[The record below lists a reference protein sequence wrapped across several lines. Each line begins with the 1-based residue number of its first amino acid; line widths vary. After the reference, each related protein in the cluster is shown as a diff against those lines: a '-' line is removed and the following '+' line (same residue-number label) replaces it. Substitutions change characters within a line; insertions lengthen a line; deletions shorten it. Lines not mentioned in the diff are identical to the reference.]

1 MFRKLTLAVAAT
13 AALGA
18 AALAPTAAS
27 AGGGHGH
34 HGGHGWGHGGGHGI
48 GFGFSPVI
56 VSGGYA
62 DDTGCYVQRRVRTPH
77 GIRWRTV
84 NVCY

>member
-1 MFRKLTLAVAAT
+1 MLRKFALVLAAS

-27 AGGGHGH
+27 AGGWHGH
-34 HGGHGWGHGGGHGI
+34 HHWGHGWGHGHGF

-62 DDTGCYVQRRVRTPH
+62 DDSGCYVQRRVRTPH

>member
-1 MFRKLTLAVAAT
+1 MLRKLALALAAS

-18 AALAPTAAS
+18 AALSPTAAS
-27 AGGGHGH
+27 AHGWGH
-34 HGGHGWGHGGGHGI
+34 HWGHGWGHGY

-56 VSGGYA
+56 VTGGYA
-62 DDTGCYVQRRVRTPH
+62 DDAGCYVQRRVRTPY

>member
-1 MFRKLTLAVAAT
+1 MFRKFALVLAAS

-18 AALAPTAAS
+18 AALASTAAS
-27 AGGGHGH
+27 AGGWHGH
-34 HGGHGWGHGGGHGI
+34 HWGHGWGHGY

-62 DDTGCYVQRRVRTPH
+62 DDSGCYVQRRVRTPH

>member
-1 MFRKLTLAVAAT
+1 MLRKLTLALAAT

-27 AGGGHGH
+27 AGGWHGH
-34 HGGHGWGHGGGHGI
+34 HHHWGHGWGYGI
-48 GFGFSPVI
+48 GFSPLV
-56 VSGGYA
+56 VSGGY
-62 DDTGCYVQRRVRTPH
+62 DDSGCYVQRRVRTPY
-77 GIRWRTV
+77 GVRWRTV

>member
-1 MFRKLTLAVAAT
+1 MFRKLALAIAAS

-18 AALAPTAAS
+18 AALAPPSAS
-27 AGGGHGH
+27 AGGWHGH
-34 HGGHGWGHGGGHGI
+34 YWGHGWGHGY

-62 DDTGCYVQRRVRTPH
+62 DDGCYVQRRIRTPY
-77 GIRWRTV
+77 GFRWRTV

>member
-1 MFRKLTLAVAAT
+1 MFRKLALAVAAS

-18 AALAPTAAS
+18 ATLAPTAAS
-27 AGGGHGH
+27 AHGWHGGHW
-34 HGGHGWGHGGGHGI
+34 GHGWGHGHGF

-56 VSGGYA
+56 VTGGTYA
-62 DDTGCYVQRRVRTPH
+62 VDGCLVQRRVRTPY

>member
-1 MFRKLTLAVAAT
+1 MFLTLNLALAAT

-18 AALAPTAAS
+18 AALAPTSAS
-27 AGGGHGH
+27 AGGWHGH
-34 HGGHGWGHGGGHGI
+34 HWGHGWGHGY
-48 GFGFSPVI
+48 GFGLGFSPVI

-62 DDTGCYVQRRVRTPH
+62 DDGCYVQRRVRTPY

>member
-1 MFRKLTLAVAAT
+1 MFRKLTLAIAAS

-18 AALAPTAAS
+18 AALSPTAAS
-27 AGGGHGH
+27 AHGWGH
-34 HGGHGWGHGGGHGI
+34 HWGHGWGHGY
-48 GFGFSPVI
+48 GFRFSPVI

-62 DDTGCYVQRRVRTPH
+62 DDDGCYQTRRVRTPY
-77 GIRWRTV
+77 GIRYRTV

>member
-1 MFRKLTLAVAAT
+1 MFRKLALALVAT

-27 AGGGHGH
+27 AGWHGH
-34 HGGHGWGHGGGHGI
+34 HWGHGWGHGY
-48 GFGFSPVI
+48 GFGYGFSPVI

-62 DDTGCYVQRRVRTPH
+62 DDGCYVQRRVRTTH

>member
-1 MFRKLTLAVAAT
+1 MFRKLALAVAAT

-27 AGGGHGH
+27 AGGWHGH
-34 HGGHGWGHGGGHGI
+34 HWGHGYGF

-62 DDTGCYVQRRVRTPH
+62 DDTGCYVQRRVRTPY

>member
-1 MFRKLTLAVAAT
+1 MFRKLALVVTAS

-18 AALAPTAAS
+18 AALSPTTAS
-27 AGGGHGH
+27 AHGWGH
-34 HGGHGWGHGGGHGI
+34 HWGHGWGHGY

-56 VSGGYA
+56 VAGGYA
-62 DDTGCYVQRRVRTPH
+62 DDGCLVQRRVRTPY

>member
-1 MFRKLTLAVAAT
+1 MFRKIALATVAA

-18 AALAPTAAS
+18 AALAPTDAS
-27 AGGGHGH
+27 AGGWHSKHWGH
-34 HGGHGWGHGGGHGI
+34 HGWGHGHGF

-56 VSGGYA
+56 VGGGYA
-62 DDTGCYVQRRVRTPH
+62 EDDCYQTRRVRTRH
-77 GIRWRTV
+77 GIRYRTV

>member
-1 MFRKLTLAVAAT
+1 MFRKLTLALAAS

-27 AGGGHGH
+27 AHGWGH
-34 HGGHGWGHGGGHGI
+34 HWGHGWGHGHGF

-62 DDTGCYVQRRVRTPH
+62 DDSCLVQRPVRTPY
-77 GIRWRTV
+77 GVRWRTV

>member
-1 MFRKLTLAVAAT
+1 MFRKLALGFAAS

-27 AGGGHGH
+27 AGWHGGHH
-34 HGGHGWGHGGGHGI
+34 WGHGWGHGY

-56 VSGGYA
+56 VTGGYA
-62 DDTGCYVQRRVRTPH
+62 DDNGCYVQRRVRTPY

>member
-1 MFRKLTLAVAAT
+1 MFRKLALVLAAS

-27 AGGGHGH
+27 AHGWGH
-34 HGGHGWGHGGGHGI
+34 HGGHWGHGGWGHGF
-48 GFGFSPVI
+48 GFGFSPVV

-62 DDTGCYVQRRVRTPH
+62 DDGCLVQRRVRTPY

>member
-1 MFRKLTLAVAAT
+1 MFRKLTLAIAAS

-27 AGGGHGH
+27 AHGWGH
-34 HGGHGWGHGGGHGI
+34 HGWGHHGWGHGFGI
-48 GFGFSPVI
+48 GFSPVI

-62 DDTGCYVQRRVRTPH
+62 DDSCLVQRRVRTPY

>member
-1 MFRKLTLAVAAT
+1 MFRKLALVLAAS

-18 AALAPTAAS
+18 AALAPTAVS
-27 AGGGHGH
+27 AHGWHSGHWGHG
-34 HGGHGWGHGGGHGI
+34 GWGHGF
-48 GFGFSPVI
+48 GFGFSPV
-56 VSGGYA
+56 VVTGGYA
-62 DDTGCYVQRRVRTPH
+62 DNDGCLVQRRVRTPY

>member
-1 MFRKLTLAVAAT
+1 MFRKLALAIAAS

-18 AALAPTAAS
+18 AALSPTAAS
-27 AGGGHGH
+27 AHGW
-34 HGGHGWGHGGGHGI
+34 HGGHGWGHGHGY
-48 GFGFSPVI
+48 GFGFSPII
-56 VSGGYA
+56 VTGGGYA
-62 DDTGCYVQRRVRTPH
+62 DDGCLVQRRVRTPY

>member
-1 MFRKLTLAVAAT
+1 MFRKLALVLAAS

-27 AGGGHGH
+27 AHGWHGGGHWGH
-34 HGGHGWGHGGGHGI
+34 GHGWGHRGF

-56 VSGGYA
+56 VTGGYG
-62 DDTGCYVQRRVRTPH
+62 DDGCYVTRRVRTPH
-77 GIRWRTV
+77 GVRLRTV
-84 NVCY
+84 NVCD

>member
-1 MFRKLTLAVAAT
+1 MFRKLALVLAAS

-18 AALAPTAAS
+18 AALSPTAAS
-27 AGGGHGH
+27 AHGWGH
-34 HGGHGWGHGGGHGI
+34 HGWGHGHGHGF

-56 VSGGYA
+56 VTGGYA
-62 DDTGCYVQRRVRTPH
+62 DDDGCLVQRRVRTPY
-77 GIRWRTV
+77 GVRYRTV

>member
-1 MFRKLTLAVAAT
+1 MLRKLALALAAS

-18 AALAPTAAS
+18 AALSPTAAS
-27 AGGGHGH
+27 AHGWGH
-34 HGGHGWGHGGGHGI
+34 HWGHGWGHGY
-48 GFGFSPVI
+48 GFGPVI
-56 VSGGYA
+56 VAGGYA
-62 DDTGCYVQRRVRTPH
+62 DDAGCYVQRRVRTPY

>member
-1 MFRKLTLAVAAT
+1 MFRKLALAIAAS

-27 AGGGHGH
+27 AAGWHGH
-34 HGGHGWGHGGGHGI
+34 HGGHGWGHGYGY

-56 VSGGYA
+56 VTGGYA
-62 DDTGCYVQRRVRTPH
+62 DDGCYVKRRVRTPY

>member
-1 MFRKLTLAVAAT
+1 MLRKLALALAAS

-18 AALAPTAAS
+18 AALSPTAAS
-27 AGGGHGH
+27 AHGWGH
-34 HGGHGWGHGGGHGI
+34 HWGHGWGHGH
-48 GFGFSPVI
+48 GFGFGPVI
-56 VSGGYA
+56 VAGGYA
-62 DDTGCYVQRRVRTPH
+62 DDEGCYVQRRVRTPY

>member
-1 MFRKLTLAVAAT
+1 MFRKLTLAFAAS

-18 AALAPTAAS
+18 AALSPTAAS
-27 AGGGHGH
+27 AHGWGH
-34 HGGHGWGHGGGHGI
+34 HWGHGWGHGHGF

-56 VSGGYA
+56 VTGGGYA
-62 DDTGCYVQRRVRTPH
+62 DDGCLVQRRVRTPY
-77 GIRWRTV
+77 GVRWRTV

>member
-1 MFRKLTLAVAAT
+1 MFRKLALAIAAS

-18 AALAPTAAS
+18 AALSPTAAL
-27 AGGGHGH
+27 AHGWGH
-34 HGGHGWGHGGGHGI
+34 HWGHGWGHGHGY

-62 DDTGCYVQRRVRTPH
+62 DDSGCYVQRRVRTPY

>member
-1 MFRKLTLAVAAT
+1 MLRKLALAIAAS

-18 AALAPTAAS
+18 AALSPTAAS
-27 AGGGHGH
+27 AHGWGH
-34 HGGHGWGHGGGHGI
+34 HWGHGWGHGYGY

-62 DDTGCYVQRRVRTPH
+62 DDSGCYVQRRVRTPY

>member
-1 MFRKLTLAVAAT
+1 MFRKLALAVAAT

-27 AGGGHGH
+27 AGGWHGH
-34 HGGHGWGHGGGHGI
+34 HHWGHGWGHGY

-56 VSGGYA
+56 ASGGYA
-62 DDTGCYVQRRVRTPH
+62 DDDCYQTRRVRTRY
-77 GIRWRTV
+77 GIRYRTV

>member
-1 MFRKLTLAVAAT
+1 MFRKLALATVAA

-27 AGGGHGH
+27 AGWHGKH
-34 HGGHGWGHGGGHGI
+34 WGHGWGHGHGF
-48 GFGFSPVI
+48 GYGFSPVI
-56 VSGGYA
+56 VTGGGYA
-62 DDTGCYVQRRVRTPH
+62 DDGCFVQRRVRTAY

-84 NVCY
+84 NVCD

>member
-1 MFRKLTLAVAAT
+1 MFRKFALAIAAS

-18 AALAPTAAS
+18 AALSPTAAS
-27 AGGGHGH
+27 AHGWGH
-34 HGGHGWGHGGGHGI
+34 HWGHGWGHGYGY

-62 DDTGCYVQRRVRTPH
+62 DDDGCYVRRRVRTPY

>member
-1 MFRKLTLAVAAT
+1 MFRKLALAIAAS

-18 AALAPTAAS
+18 AALSPTAAL
-27 AGGGHGH
+27 AHGWGH
-34 HGGHGWGHGGGHGI
+34 HWGHGWGHGHGY

-62 DDTGCYVQRRVRTPH
+62 DDSGCYVQRRVRTPY
-77 GIRWRTV
+77 GIRW
-84 NVCY
+84 

>member
-1 MFRKLTLAVAAT
+1 MFRKLALALAAS

-18 AALAPTAAS
+18 AALSPTAAS
-27 AGGGHGH
+27 AHGWGHRW
-34 HGGHGWGHGGGHGI
+34 GHGWGHGY
-48 GFGFSPVI
+48 GFGPVI
-56 VSGGYA
+56 VTGGYA
-62 DDTGCYVQRRVRTPH
+62 DDAGCYVQRRVRTPY